1 MKAMCL
7 WLQHIWTSQGEVQ
20 SAWQSGD
27 KGLVTRRTTRGLWC
41 HHFAEEGAQL
51 LLFWVWCLAHFHSS
65 VWQCTPLKAKN
76 NKNTRARFQSGLKLP
91 EQNILPLLPKNILFS
106 KAAFLHDFTD
116 FNEIGRIS
124 GMIFIVRLAEKYVH
138 MVVGSGHHL
147 QILKSTAL
155 SLARPGKA
163 TGGKHITPKR
173 EEWPTAIL
181 TLNITMSVQAPNYLI
196 FCSAKHSSSAGPD
209 AQTV

>member
-124 GMIFIVRLAEKYVH
+124 GMIFIVRLAEKYVY
-138 MVVGSGHHL
+138 MWSVVVTIFKFWKAQLCPWQGQERPQVGNTSH
-147 QILKSTAL
+147 QKEKNDQQL
-155 SLARPGKA
+155 SW
-163 TGGKHITPKR
+163 H
-173 EEWPTAIL
+173 
-181 TLNITMSVQAPNYLI
+181 
-196 FCSAKHSSSAGPD
+196 
-209 AQTV
+209 